1 MNGITMCIIDD
12 VKTVIDGIMKK
23 IPWAEHG
30 IEIVGTAVNG
40 KDGLQLIRDK
50 HPDIVLTDI
59 RMPMRSG
66 IDMIRELKEGGEE
79 WSKVIFFSGYS
90 DFAYAQE
97 SVRLGAFDYLLKP
110 FTTQQIIDVVLRA
123 KARIEAQRL
132 EQLDRMALERK
143 VRESLP
149 YLRQEY
155 FRLLIRHD
163 ELPERAYE
171 KWEFL
176 GIDMGTRG
184 FVAMSVQIDGL
195 MNERFPLPVNEV
207 ELTRFAVQN
216 IMEETINKLVK
227 GIVFREHLGQF
238 VIVLN
243 VDERVDVLALAEACR
258 HNVNQY
264 AKRAVSIGVGG
275 RVEGIGE
282 IAHSY
287 EQAKTALSYQF
298 YSGGGCI
305 ISYSDIERQG
315 HITPH
320 YSADKETEL
329 LYCLRSGNREGTERL
344 LESISEE
351 CLRYPAPPNPDVMT
365 NLFYGL
371 AFSMYRVITEKADP
385 KQRMWLDDRLSA
397 MKKGRYLSTAELMED
412 VKELGLTGC
421 EWLQKRQKNDVGQL
435 IHQAL
440 NYVRGRLGSDL
451 TVQECAGVVH
461 LSPSYFSNLFK
472 KETGMTFMQYVTSE
486 RMEKAKELLLEG
498 MQVQDITFE
507 LGYRDR
513 PYFSELFKKHTGMTP
528 SEFRAKYESTASKF
542 KSE

>member
-12 VKTVIDGIMKK
+12 VRTVIDGIMKK

-50 HPDIVLTDI
+50 RPDIVLTDI

-66 IDMIRELKEGGEE
+66 IDMIRELKEGGEQ

-97 SVRLGAFDYLLKP
+97 SVRLGAFDYLVKP

-132 EQLDRMALERK
+132 EQTGRMALERK

-155 FRLLIRHD
+155 FRLLVRHD
-163 ELPERAYE
+163 ELPERALE

-184 FVAMSVQIDGL
+184 FVAMAVQIDGL
-195 MNERFPLPVNEV
+195 MNERSPLSVHEV
-207 ELTRFAVQN
+207 ELIRFAVQN
-216 IMEETINKLVK
+216 IMEETIKKQAK
-227 GIVFREHLGQF
+227 GIVFREHLGYF

-243 VDERVDVLALAEACR
+243 LEEGAEVLAIAEACMQ
-258 HNVNQY
+258 NVNQY
-264 AKRAVSIGVGG
+264 AKRDISIGVGSW
-275 RVEGIGE
+275 VEEIGK
-282 IAHSY
+282 IALSY

-298 YSGGGCI
+298 YSGSGCI
-305 ISYSDIERQG
+305 ISYSDIERQS
-315 HITPH
+315 HMTPH
-320 YSADKETEL
+320 YSPDKETEL
-329 LYCLRSGNREGTERL
+329 LYCLRSGNREATERL
-344 LESISEE
+344 LKSISEE
-351 CLRYPAPPNPDVMT
+351 CLHYPAPPDPAVMT

-371 AFSMYRVITEKADP
+371 AFSMYRVIAEKADP
-385 KQRMWLDDRLSA
+385 WQRMWLDERLSA
-397 MKKGRYLSTAELMED
+397 MKKDSYLSTSELIGD
-412 VKELGLTGC
+412 VLEFGLTGC
-421 EWLQKRQKNDVGQL
+421 EWLRKRQKNDVGQL

-513 PYFSELFKKHTGMTP
+513 PYFSELFKKHTGVTP